1 MDRMEMVEALRERAG
16 CSYVEAKAA
25 LEETGD
31 DLLEALCWLESHGK
45 TQIVGASCSTAD
57 REPPKAEPEA
67 ESKPKEDGPFVRGCK
82 DLWQGIT
89 DLFRWAN
96 RNELVMKNRRGEK
109 ELGIPLTIVAV
120 ILILAFWVALA
131 LVVVVVS
138 PRLATPATLLRL
150 RLIVSPACAA
160 SSKPS
165 SYSGAVKLSVNPFLV
180 LPLM

>member
-16 CSYVEAKAA
+16 CSYGEAKAA

-82 DLWQGIT
+82 DLWQGIA

-131 LVVVVVS
+131 LVVVALFCGMRFS
-138 PRLATPATLLRL
+138 FSGPMATENLNDAMGKATDFAEG
-150 RLIVSPACAA
+150 IKEDVF
-160 SSKPS
+160 SKK
-165 SYSGAVKLSVNPFLV
+165 GNEEE
-180 LPLM
+180 